1 MATVEERYQ
10 VAIAYAERAI
20 AAVEKGPS
28 TWNPITL
35 AIESYAGGTKTE
47 QVRNDLRH
55 IQDRWKAARSD
66 ADRATIARDAELLAD
81 RTQESLPGAPQ
92 DRQRTNLWKGE
103 KPTSTPATS
112 YGGEAKQQAEDSAA
126 HAVRWVRAKAKAV
139 RDEIDHPW
147 GIGKWLLIGGGVVV
161 AWSLLRPSGT
171 DRRQSQARTLNRR
184 LAEVANEE
192 RGDS

>member
-10 VAIAYAERAI
+10 AAIAYVERAI
-20 AAVEKGPS
+20 ATVEKGPS

-35 AIESYAGGTKTE
+35 AIESYAGRTKTE
-47 QVRNDLRH
+47 QVRNDLR
-55 IQDRWKAARSD
+55 QVEDRWKAGGSD
-66 ADRATIARDAELLAD
+66 ADRAPIARDAELLAD

-112 YGGEAKQQAEDSAA
+112 FGGEARHQAEDSAS

-161 AWSLLRPSGT
+161 AWSLVRPSSS
-171 DRRQSQARTLNRR
+171 DRRQSQARALNRQ
-184 LAEVANEE
+184 LAEAANEE